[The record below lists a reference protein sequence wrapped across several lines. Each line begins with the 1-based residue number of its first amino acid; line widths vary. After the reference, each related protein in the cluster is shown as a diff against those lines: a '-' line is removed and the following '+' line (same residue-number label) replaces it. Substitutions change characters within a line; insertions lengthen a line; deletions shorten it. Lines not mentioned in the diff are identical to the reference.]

1 MSETADFSS
10 DNERNPWYPS
20 ESSRSRA
27 TSSVYSIS
35 ASSPDVI
42 VILDSDDDEEDEKL
56 VNCIVKLEKKPK
68 LEDLPRAIKREDLLF
83 KFFLRLNGL
92 WSK

>member
-10 DNERNPWYPS
+10 DYERNPCYP
-20 ESSRSRA
+20 ETSRSRA

-42 VILDSDDDEEDEKL
+42 VILDSDDEDEKL
-56 VNCIVKLEKKPK
+56 QNSVVNCIVKVEQKPK

-83 KFFLRLNGL
+83 FLRPNGL
-92 WSK
+92 YSK